1 MIIKKRQLFI
11 ILSIIAFFSVS
22 SALAKMLES
31 APPRLSTKQQRLNK
45 IQARVNTLDKKLNL
59 NEAQRK
65 QITEILSRV
74 KDKTVEI
81 LEEVSQK
88 ILKLKEGGEIEVE
101 GVLTQIQKDKFN
113 NVYEKEGEDEDI
125 VKVLKSSY

>member
-1 MIIKKRQLFI
+1 MIMKKRQLFI
-11 ILSIIAFFSVS
+11 TLAIIAVFAVS

-31 APPRLSTKQQRLNK
+31 APPHLSTKQQRLNK

-59 NEAQRK
+59 SEPQKK

-74 KDKTVEI
+74 KDKAVEI
-81 LEEVSQK
+81 LEDASQR
-88 ILKLKEGGEIEVE
+88 ISQIKESGEAEIEKT
-101 GVLTQIQKDKFN
+101 LTKEQQDKFN

>member
-1 MIIKKRQLFI
+1 MKKRQLFI
-11 ILSIIAFFSVS
+11 TLAIIAVFAVS

-31 APPRLSTKQQRLNK
+31 APPHLSTKQQRLNK

-59 NEAQRK
+59 SEPQKK

-74 KDKTVEI
+74 KDKAVEI
-81 LEEVSQK
+81 LEDASQR
-88 ILKLKEGGEIEVE
+88 ISQIKESGEAEIEKT
-101 GVLTQIQKDKFN
+101 LTKEQQDKFN

>member
-1 MIIKKRQLFI
+1 MIMKKRNLFI
-11 ILSIIAFFSVS
+11 ALAIIAIFTTS

-31 APPRLSTKQQRLNK
+31 APPRMSTKQQRLNK
-45 IQARVNTLDKKLNL
+45 IQNRVNTLDKKLNL
-59 NEAQRK
+59 SEAQRK

-74 KDKTVEI
+74 KDKAVEI
-81 LEEVSQK
+81 LEEASQK
-88 ILKLKEGGEIEVE
+88 ISKLKEEGEVEIE
-101 GVLTQIQKDKFN
+101 GTLDQPQKEKFK

>member
-1 MIIKKRQLFI
+1 MIMKKRQLFI
-11 ILSIIAFFSVS
+11 ALAIIAIFAVS

-45 IQARVNTLDKKLNL
+45 IQARVNTLDKKLSL
-59 NEAQRK
+59 NESQRK

-81 LEEVSQK
+81 LEEVSLK
-88 ILKLKEGGEIEVE
+88 ISKLKEDGEVEIE
-101 GVLTQIQKDKFN
+101 GALTQIQKDKFN